1 MHLYAYYQGG
11 EDGPLSSSCH
21 YVLGTLELN
30 LRYDREDQSIGL
42 LSMQSKY
49 ILLKKKIRTI
59 MFSFRAKQ

>member
-42 LSMQSKY
+42 LSM
-49 ILLKKKIRTI
+49 
-59 MFSFRAKQ
+59 